1 MEESSFVRQC
11 RSSTEALQRVL
22 PGLSR
27 ESPGEFFLLAELL
40 DRDLFELIPP
50 AKEGTPWRITYLM
63 SDAAESFL
71 LPEDPVLV
79 GTYDPS
85 LADTAQ
91 VSYTRAGDRSA
102 LVLRQE
108 GQVSTLFFSGLA
120 LETHCYDYGDIGHF
134 WLPGDELLRLIQ
146 FKAEILF
153 DKETYLGERCC
164 TDLERELA
172 LLYAFPPLSSLFFP
186 AAPRKYLQV
195 REKPF
200 LPGEGAVRA
209 AASFAEQAGDPVL
222 ARRIRA
228 YGRHPSVPAAC
239 LLAKTFRQRE
249 HLGFQKTV
257 LALFRE
263 AGSAWPER
271 PFPEKI
277 QSALDRRRK
286 EAQAACGDPSA
297 VFVEVPYLAAQDEIT
312 EPRAAAVLPG
322 KAGRRAAFRIS
333 WFDGKDHG

>member
-11 RSSTEALQRVL
+11 RDSIDTLQRVL
-22 PGLSR
+22 PGLSK

-50 AKEGTPWRITYLM
+50 AGEGDPWRITYLM

-71 LPEDPVLV
+71 IPKDPVLT
-79 GTYDPS
+79 GAYDQA
-85 LADTAQ
+85 LADRMEVTF
-91 VSYTRAGDRSA
+91 TREGERYA

-108 GQVSTLFFSGLA
+108 GQVATLFFSDLA
-120 LETHCYDYGDIGHF
+120 LETRCYDYGDIGHF

-146 FKAEILF
+146 FKAEIVS
-153 DKETYLGERCC
+153 DKKTYLGDIFC
-164 TDLERELA
+164 TDLERRLA
-172 LLYAFPPLSSLFFP
+172 LLYGFPPLSTLFFP
-186 AAPRKYLQV
+186 AAPRKYL
-195 REKPF
+195 RERERPWV
-200 LPGEGAVRA
+200 PEEGAAEA
-209 AASFAEQAGDPVL
+209 AAGFAEKAGDFILAQKIRQYGAHPSRLAAILL
-222 ARRIRA
+222 AR
-228 YGRHPSVPAAC
+228 
-239 LLAKTFRQRE
+239 TFRQRA

-263 AGSAWPER
+263 AGSTWPKR
-271 PFPEKI
+271 PFPERI
-277 QSALDRRRK
+277 QRALDARRK
-286 EAQAACGDPSA
+286 EAEEACSDPEA

-322 KAGRRAAFRIS
+322 EAGGRAAFRVV